1 MELDTLKNSWNT
13 ISVDVN
19 RNEFDIISATKK
31 EMTSPLDRLK
41 KRARKQTKILPLL
54 FAFLVVIAVKVPKA
68 GDSFLLWTALV
79 ILPVTTIYYYF
90 NLKLIS
96 ELELFNGSVKN
107 DIQTKIKRLINSNT
121 IYLILTRAVFGVLI
135 ILFEIFL
142 RDNRSNLI
150 PGLETMK
157 AVVFPVRLVIY
168 AGIFGIHYLISRY
181 TFNLYFG
188 KHIKQLKS
196 ILADMQ

>member
-1 MELDTLKNSWNT
+1 MELDTLKNNWNT
-13 ISVDVN
+13 ISVDIN
-19 RNEFDIISATKK
+19 RDEFDIISATKK
-31 EMTSPLDRLK
+31 EMTSPLARLK
-41 KRARKQTKILPLL
+41 KRATKQTKILPVL
-54 FAFLVVIAVKVPKA
+54 FAFLVVIAAKVPNA
-68 GDSFLLWTALV
+68 ADSFLIWTALV
-79 ILPVTTIYYYF
+79 ILPITTIYYYF

-96 ELELFNGSVKN
+96 ELELFKGSVKN
-107 DIQTKIKRLINSNT
+107 DIQTKIKRLINSNM
-121 IYLILTRAVFGVLI
+121 IYLIFIRAVFAVLI
-135 ILFEIFL
+135 ILFELFL

-157 AVVFPVRLVIY
+157 TIVFPLRLVIY
-168 AGIFGIHYLISRY
+168 AGILIIHYLISSY